1 MGGPGN
7 ANLASKNIH
16 HDLNG
21 NITAQPTVYN
31 NFMNISDALLA
42 ALFAF
47 GGWESVGFVAGD
59 IANPSQTIP
68 RILNSAMMVVIT
80 LFVLV
85 VSVFYAIIPL
95 ETLRTTNAVATV
107 PMPLPILPSGDPIES
122 IDLADS
128 YFDYLGFRCTAF
140 WTDWCNVLYLGGL
153 PFLPRRSER
162 DSLFRRPSD
171 PSCRNHG
178 LYTPFAIEPSQIS
191 LSLVSIAERV

>member
-1 MGGPGN
+1 MGGERDGVAGVLLTWLNTMGGAKALVTAHLFLVLKVTICGTIIALGMLSVTGILKPRDDMGGPGN

-21 NITAQPTVYN
+21 DITAQPTVYN
-31 NFMNISDALLA
+31 NFMNVSDALLA

-107 PMPLPILPSGDPIES
+107 PMPLPMLSSGDPIDS
-122 IDLADS
+122 IDLANS
-128 YFDYLGFRCTAF
+128 YFDCLGF
-140 WTDWCNVLYLGGL
+140 W
-153 PFLPRRSER
+153 
-162 DSLFRRPSD
+162 
-171 PSCRNHG
+171 
-178 LYTPFAIEPSQIS
+178 
-191 LSLVSIAERV
+191 